1 LPTPLAPID
10 NLLPTSL
17 ARCWLIAGGKLDHP
31 NNHRLIST
39 TTAARSLAQAMLS
52 AAEAG
57 DDAGIALLS
66 EIAYNQLG
74 SQRAGGMLMALPT
87 QCHPQAVP
95 TVLWTLHQDNWLSV
109 ARDVIHKAV
118 CQLSHCGYML
128 GKDISFS
135 STEAG
140 EPVLHMTTETHQQ
153 ITEESP
159 GSLRLIESFLQV
171 Q

>member
-1 LPTPLAPID
+1 
-10 NLLPTSL
+10 
-17 ARCWLIAGGKLDHP
+17 LIASGTLGRP

-39 TTAARSLAQAMLS
+39 TTAARSLAQAMLT

-57 DDAGIALLS
+57 DHDGIALLS

-74 SQRAGGMLMALPT
+74 SQRAGGMLQNLPT

-95 TVLWTLHQDNWLSV
+95 IVLWTLHQDNWINV

-118 CQLSHCGYML
+118 CQLSHCGYVL
-128 GKDISFS
+128 GSDISFS

-140 EPVLHMTTETHQQ
+140 EPILHMTAETHQQ